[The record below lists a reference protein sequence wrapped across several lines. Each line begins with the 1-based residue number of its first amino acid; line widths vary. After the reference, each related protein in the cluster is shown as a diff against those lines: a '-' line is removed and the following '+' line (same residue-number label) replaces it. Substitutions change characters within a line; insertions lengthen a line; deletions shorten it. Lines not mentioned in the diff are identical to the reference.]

1 MNAANEEAVFAFL
14 QGKIKL
20 FDIIDSVEKM
30 LEKHTMIKTPTID
43 EIFAIDSE
51 VRIKTRELF

>member
-1 MNAANEEAVFAFL
+1 MYKSL
-14 QGKIKL
+14 R
-20 FDIIDSVEKM
+20 DIIDSVEKM

-43 EIFAIDSE
+43 EIFAIDNE